1 MKKDEFLECCIEL
14 KVPEKND
21 VGYSCSYTIHGI
33 DHKERW
39 MYGKTSF
46 EALCSAISAIHWT
59 IKGLCEDKLKTFI
72 KYEGDL
78 NFYET
83 SLDSLFCLN
92 PDRL

>member
-1 MKKDEFLECCIEL
+1 MKKDEFLECRVEL
-14 KVPEKND
+14 KKPKDNGVS
-21 VGYSCSYTIHGI
+21 YLCSYTIYGI

-59 IKGLCEDKLKTFI
+59 IKGICENGLTIFI
-72 KYEGDL
+72 KYKGDL
-78 NFYET
+78 NFYEI

-92 PDRL
+92 LDNL